1 MYVYSG
7 HKYVNERQH
16 MQAKTERFE
25 MRLDQETLE
34 RVDAWGEK
42 QPDNPS
48 RAEAIRRLVD
58 AGLWTPSE
66 PEPRV
71 RISDGER
78 LMLHMMCDL
87 FQHLDVESEI
97 DPKFVEEALY
107 HGENWALRWKYPGI
121 FHGYETERRV
131 LSETVNILEMWSFL
145 ESGYQSLSK
154 KDMERVEKEADPLGT
169 DVKFPG
175 FDGNNETEH
184 MGVAE
189 FLIEKMERFE
199 TFKGRRLNAHMP
211 TLEMHRRM
219 LPVFQP
225 MRTTLM
231 GGELNAGQIIELLQ
245 ERIHP
250 ERRK

>member
-1 MYVYSG
+1 
-7 HKYVNERQH
+7 

-78 LMLHMMCDL
+78 LILHMLCDL
-87 FQHLDVESEI
+87 FQHLDVKSEL
-97 DPKFVEEALY
+97 DPVFIEQALY
-107 HGENWALRWKYPGI
+107 HGENWALRWQYPGI

-131 LSETVNILEMWSFL
+131 LSETLNILDMWSFL
-145 ESGYQSLSK
+145 ESGFKALSK
-154 KDMERVEKEADPLGT
+154 NDKERVEKEAEPFGK
-169 DVKFPG
+169 DVKFRG

-184 MGVAE
+184 MGVAG
-189 FLIEKMERFE
+189 FLVEKMDRFQI
-199 TFKGRRLNAHMP
+199 FKGRDMNAHMP
-211 TLEMHRRM
+211 TLDMHRRM
-219 LPVFQP
+219 LSVFEP
-225 MRTTLM
+225 MRATLM
-231 GGELNAGQIIELLQ
+231 GGELNAGQIIELLKA
-245 ERIHP
+245 RLHP